1 MDRITTIARCIVLG
15 TSALC
20 VAAYM
25 QPAHAQGMRSATGT
39 ARNKYIAP
47 TPQPY
52 NSMARDTTPF
62 NCEQYRTHPHPGM
75 VRYCQGV
82 ENMMLR
88 NEAQRQG
95 RPAPSDS
102 IVTLPGLG
110 TAEAKQLGYACVG
123 GQAMKRLRNG
133 WEQVSAAAGGWQRC
147 LGG

>member
-1 MDRITTIARCIVLG
+1 MDRITTIARCIVLAA
-15 TSALC
+15 SALC

-39 ARNKYIAP
+39 ATSKCIAQ

-75 VRYCQGV
+75 ARYCQGI

-102 IVTLPGLG
+102 IITLPGLG
-110 TAEAKQLGYACVG
+110 TCDFNA
-123 GQAMKRLRNG
+123 
-133 WEQVSAAAGGWQRC
+133 WT
-147 LGG
+147 

>member
-1 MDRITTIARCIVLG
+1 MDRITTARRVAL
-15 TSALC
+15 TLAALC
-20 VAAYM
+20 LLVCPHGAA
-25 QPAHAQGMRSATGT
+25 AQSMRSATGKAT
-39 ARNKYIAP
+39 HTYIP
-47 TPQPY
+47 PVRQPH

-75 VRYCQGV
+75 VRYCQGI
-82 ENMMLR
+82 ENMTLR

-102 IVTLPGLG
+102 IIALPGLG

-147 LGG
+147 QGG

>member
-1 MDRITTIARCIVLG
+1 MDRITIAGRVAL
-15 TSALC
+15 TLTALC
-20 VAAYM
+20 MLACA
-25 QPAHAQGMRSATGT
+25 QSAPAQSMRSATGKAT
-39 ARNKYIAP
+39 SKYIP
-47 TPQPY
+47 PKRQPY

-62 NCEQYRTHPHPGM
+62 NCEQHRAHPHPGV
-75 VRYCQGV
+75 VRYCQSI

-88 NEAQRQG
+88 NEARNQG

-102 IVTLPGLG
+102 IIALPGLG

-147 LGG
+147 QGG